1 MANGPQSAEEGDEER
16 ERARLARDILVHNE
30 QVKLT
35 ANLMNIGAAGFAI
48 TGIVAPLTAA
58 MRRAA
63 SLRCLRPHADGRLV
77 RTLRWSTLRCEADV
91 DDPAMM
97 SLTTYA
103 LVLVPCLVGGGD
115 ARVGLALPVGRP
127 A

>member
-1 MANGPQSAEEGDEER
+1 MANGPRPGGEADGEGDGER

-58 MRRAA
+58 MAT
-63 SLRCLRPHADGRLV
+63 GRVTAPALALMAV
-77 RTLRWSTLRCEADV
+77 WFVLGVGLHFGARLTLTTLR
-91 DDPAMM
+91 
-97 SLTTYA
+97 
-103 LVLVPCLVGGGD
+103 
-115 ARVGLALPVGRP
+115 
-127 A
+127 

>member
-1 MANGPQSAEEGDEER
+1 MASGLQPQGEGEHDDEEER

-58 MRRAA
+58 MATT
-63 SLRCLRPHADGRLV
+63 GRVTAPALALMV
-77 RTLRWSTLRCEADV
+77 VWFALGVGLHFGARLTLTTLR
-91 DDPAMM
+91 
-97 SLTTYA
+97 
-103 LVLVPCLVGGGD
+103 
-115 ARVGLALPVGRP
+115 
-127 A
+127 